1 MHVTRLFRK
10 ERRRE
15 ATASAETA
23 ALVVCSFSDVS
34 KKQRVM
40 YMQITA
46 ITFMQTD
53 KGTTKKK
60 KDETRQDRR
69 PLFPNLKASTD
80 PQTNAALS
88 HRKKKNRLSFNPPLS
103 LLALLPSCALPGGCA
118 ALVPPGWA
126 VRRAHGL
133 WAKLDGPSRRGQEN
147 PPALSPPPPLL
158 LLSLLKAPWRAEA
171 RQETDVL
178 NTNLG
183 KIPPNAIQ
191 CRRCRAIGSFVA
203 FLE

>member
-88 HRKKKNRLSFNPPLS
+88 HRKKKNRLSFNPLS
-103 LLALLPSCALPGGCA
+103 PFQHCFPPVRFQADAPPSFLPDGRCGGRTAFGLSWMAQA
-118 ALVPPGWA
+118 AAVKKTHPP
-126 VRRAHGL
+126 
-133 WAKLDGPSRRGQEN
+133 
-147 PPALSPPPPLL
+147 SPPPPSSSS
-158 LLSLLKAPWRAEA
+158 LSSKRPGAQKPDKKR
-171 RQETDVL
+171 T
-178 NTNLG
+178 
-183 KIPPNAIQ
+183 
-191 CRRCRAIGSFVA
+191 F
-203 FLE
+203 